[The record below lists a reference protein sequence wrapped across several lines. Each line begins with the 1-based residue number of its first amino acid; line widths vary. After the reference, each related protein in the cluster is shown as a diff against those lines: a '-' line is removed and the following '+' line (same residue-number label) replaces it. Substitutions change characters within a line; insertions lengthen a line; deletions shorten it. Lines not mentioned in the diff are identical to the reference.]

1 MLRLAQ
7 KSAALGLPLLIMV
20 LWIGAALAQSVPG
33 TAQPGATAAPSQGN
47 VPAQH
52 HQSGKHSKSA
62 QPVAQVAPPPA
73 PPPTP
78 EQMAPVA
85 PKVSYSG
92 GQLTI
97 QSQNATLAQVLRAVG
112 SKTGASIDIP
122 SGANSDRVVAQLG
135 PGQPSDVLS
144 SLLNGSRF
152 NYIILGV
159 PSQPGSVQ
167 RVVLTLRQSTPATTS
182 VAQNQSVQQ
191 PPQQQEDDY
200 IPPEPT
206 PADDN
211 SAGNQPTPPGAYR
224 GPGAYIPP
232 QNAEFP
238 APQPSPDG
246 NVQAPQGVKTPEQL
260 LQELQRIQQQQQQY
274 QQQLNPAN
282 QNIPQP
288 YQQPQ

>member
-1 MLRLAQ
+1 MV
-7 KSAALGLPLLIMV
+7 LPLLIMV
-20 LWIGAALAQSVPG
+20 LFTGVSVAQSVPSNV
-33 TAQPGATAAPSQGN
+33 QPGTTTAPSQGN
-47 VPAQH
+47 APAQH
-52 HQSGKHSKSA
+52 HQTGKHGKSA
-62 QPVAQVAPPPA
+62 APVQVAPPPS

-78 EQMAPVA
+78 EQMAPLA

-112 SKTGASIDIP
+112 SKTGAAIDIP
-122 SGANSDRVVAQLG
+122 SGASSDRVVAQLG

-159 PSQPGSVQ
+159 ANQPGSVQ
-167 RVVLTLRQSTPATTS
+167 RVVLTLRQSGPPATTS
-182 VAQNQSVQQ
+182 VAQNQPAQQ
-191 PPQQQEDDY
+191 PQQPQDDDY
-200 IPPEPT
+200 SPPEPT

-211 SAGNQPTPPGAYR
+211 SAENQPTPPGVYH
-224 GPGAYIPP
+224 GPGSYIPP

-238 APQPSPDG
+238 APQPSADG
-246 NVQAPQGVKTPEQL
+246 NLQAPQGAKTPEQL
-260 LQELQRIQQQQQQY
+260 LQELQKIQQQQQQY

-288 YQQPQ
+288 YQQPPQ